1 MNHNQLFRQTRLQL
15 ACWYA
20 GVMGVILGL
29 CGWGM
34 YEAISHAHWMTLDR
48 ELESVAGTLHDSL
61 EPVLQEPAQLE
72 PEVSRLLPD
81 LCTQDEQC
89 WNRQFNPD
97 RHAIGALHQGDYY
110 VRLLDLTGN
119 LIAVAGVSPD
129 GLPEIEDAETWQT
142 LTDSQGTRFHQ
153 ISVVLHTEDG
163 RDWGSLQVGRS
174 LQEFDDYLGAV
185 KVIMLI
191 GLPIALFGVGTASWG
206 LAGVAMQPIYQSYRQ
221 IQQFTADAAHELRTP
236 LAAIRAT
243 VESNLRVNSPN
254 VEDIVETLKT
264 VDRQNLRLSQLV
276 NDLLLLSRMD
286 QQELPVKPSPCC
298 LNDVISD
305 VEEEIAVLAITSE
318 VKLTTEV
325 RVPQA
330 VQVKGNEEELYRLL
344 FNLVSNGIQY
354 TPAGGE
360 VTLILDAS
368 DRHAIIQVK
377 DTGMGIHPQDLNRI
391 FDRFYRV
398 NSDRARHTGGSGL
411 GLAIAQAIAK
421 THHGNI
427 QVQSEL
433 GQGSLFTLRLPILE
447 SA

>member
-34 YEAISHAHWMTLDR
+34 YEAIAHAHWMTLDR

-61 EPVLQEPAQLE
+61 EPVLQEPGQLE
-72 PEVSRLLPD
+72 PEVGRLLPD
-81 LCTQDEQC
+81 LCTQNEQC
-89 WNRQFNPD
+89 WNRQFNRE

-110 VRLLDLTGN
+110 VRLLDLTDN

-129 GLPEIEDAETWQT
+129 GLPGREGAETWQT
-142 LTDSQGTRFHQ
+142 FTDSQGTRFHQ
-153 ISVVLHTEDG
+153 ISVVLHTQDS
-163 RDWGSLQVGRS
+163 RDWGSLEVGRS
-174 LQEFDDYLGAV
+174 LKEFDDYLGAV

-243 VESNLRVNSPN
+243 VESNLRVDSTNF
-254 VEDIVETLKT
+254 EDIIETLKT

-286 QQELPVKPSPCC
+286 QQELPLKPSLCC

-305 VEEEIAVLAITSE
+305 VEEEIAVLAIASQ

-325 RVPQA
+325 RVQQA
-330 VQVKGNEEELYRLL
+330 VRVKGNEEELYRLL

-354 TPAGGE
+354 TPVGGK

-377 DTGMGIHPQDLNRI
+377 DTGIGIHPQDLNQI

-433 GQGSLFTLRLPILE
+433 GQGSLFTIRLPILE

>member
-1 MNHNQLFRQTRLQL
+1 MNHNQLFQKTRLQL

-34 YEAISHAHWMTLDR
+34 YQAISHAHWMTLDR

-81 LCTQDEQC
+81 LCTQKEQC
-89 WNRQFNPD
+89 WNREFNSE
-97 RHAIGALHQGDYY
+97 RHAIGALHQGNYY

-119 LIAVAGVSPD
+119 LIAVAGVNSD
-129 GLPEIEDAETWQT
+129 GLPGIESAEAWQT
-142 LTDSQGTRFHQ
+142 FSNSQGTRFHQ

-174 LQEFDDYLGAV
+174 LKEFDDYLGAV
-185 KVIMLI
+185 KMIMLI
-191 GLPIALFGVGTASWG
+191 GLPIALLGVGTASWG
-206 LAGVAMQPIYQSYRQ
+206 LAGVAMQPIYHSYRQ

-236 LAAIRAT
+236 LAAIRAA
-243 VESNLRVNSPN
+243 VESNLRVEQP
-254 VEDIVETLKT
+254 VTEEVIETLKT
-264 VDRQNLRLSQLV
+264 VNRQNLRLSQLV
-276 NDLLLLSRMD
+276 SDLLLLSRMD
-286 QQELPVKPSPCC
+286 QQEVPLKTGFCC
-298 LNDVISD
+298 LNDIVSD
-305 VEEEIAVLAITSE
+305 VEEEIADLAIASG
-318 VKLTTEV
+318 VKLTKEV
-325 RVPQA
+325 RVKQPL
-330 VQVKGNEEELYRLL
+330 QVKVNEEEIYRLV

-360 VTLILDAS
+360 VRLSLDAS
-368 DRHAIIQVK
+368 DRQAIIQVQ
-377 DTGMGIHPQDLNRI
+377 DTGIGILPEDLNRI

-398 NSDRARHTGGSGL
+398 NNDRARHTGGSGL
-411 GLAIAQAIAK
+411 GLAIAKAIAK
-421 THHGNI
+421 AHHGSI
-427 QVQSEL
+427 QVKSEW
-433 GQGSLFTLRLPILE
+433 GQGSLFTVRLPILE

>member
-15 ACWYA
+15 TCWYA

-61 EPVLQEPAQLE
+61 EPVLQEPGQLE
-72 PEVSRLLPD
+72 PEVGRLLPD
-81 LCTQDEQC
+81 LCTQNEQC
-89 WNRQFNPD
+89 WNRNFNRK
-97 RHAIGALHQGDYY
+97 RHAIGALHQGYYY
-110 VRLLDLTGN
+110 VRLLDLNGN
-119 LIAVAGVSPD
+119 LIAVAGVSAD
-129 GLPEIEDAETWQT
+129 GLPGIESAEIWQT
-142 LTDSQGTRFHQ
+142 LTDNQGNRFHQ

-174 LQEFDDYLGAV
+174 LQEFDDYLRAV

-191 GLPIALFGVGTASWG
+191 GFPIALLGVGTASWG

-243 VESNLRVNSPN
+243 VESNLRVESHNF
-254 VEDIVETLKT
+254 EEIVDSLKT

-286 QQELPVKPSPCC
+286 QQELPVKPSHCC

-305 VEEEIAVLAITSE
+305 VEEEIAALAIASE
-318 VKLTTEV
+318 VKLRKEI
-325 RVPQA
+325 RVQQA
-330 VQVKGNEEELYRLL
+330 VRVKGNEEELYRLL

-360 VTLILDAS
+360 VTLILDTS

-377 DTGMGIHPQDLNRI
+377 DTGIGINSQDLSRI

-421 THHGNI
+421 THHGSI
-427 QVQSEL
+427 QVHSEFNK
-433 GQGSLFTLRLPILE
+433 GSLFTVRLPILE
-447 SA
+447 

>member
-1 MNHNQLFRQTRLQL
+1 MNHNQLFQKTRLQL
-15 ACWYA
+15 AYWYA

-61 EPVLQEPAQLE
+61 EPVLQEPAELE

-81 LCTQDEQC
+81 LCTQNEQC
-89 WNRQFNPD
+89 WTRELNPK
-97 RHAIGALHQGDYY
+97 RHAIGALHQGNYY

-119 LIAVAGVSPD
+119 LIAVAGLNPN
-129 GLPEIEDAETWQT
+129 GLPGIKSAKTWQT
-142 LTDSQGTRFHQ
+142 LTDNQGTRFHQ

-185 KVIMLI
+185 KVIILV
-191 GLPIALFGVGTASWG
+191 GFPIALLGVGTASWG

-243 VESNLRVNSPN
+243 VESNLRVKNPN
-254 VEDIVETLKT
+254 FDEILDTLKT

-286 QQELPVKPSPCC
+286 QQELPVNPLHCC
-298 LNDVISD
+298 LNDVMSD
-305 VEEEIAVLAITSE
+305 VEEEIAALAIASK

-325 RVPQA
+325 RVPQP
-330 VQVKGNEEELYRLL
+330 VRVKGNEEELYRLL
-344 FNLVSNGIQY
+344 FNLVSNAIQY

-360 VTLILDAS
+360 VTLILDAC

-377 DTGMGIHPQDLNRI
+377 DTGIGIHSQDLNRI

-411 GLAIAQAIAK
+411 GLAIAKAIAK
-421 THHGNI
+421 AHHGTI

-433 GQGSLFTLRLPILE
+433 NQGSLFTVRLPILE
-447 SA
+447 

>member
-1 MNHNQLFRQTRLQL
+1 M

-20 GVMGVILGL
+20 GVMGVILAL

-34 YEAISHAHWMTLDR
+34 YESISHAHWMTLDR

-61 EPVLQEPAQLE
+61 EPVLQEPAKLE
-72 PEVSRLLPD
+72 PEVARLLPD
-81 LCTQDEQC
+81 LCTENELC
-89 WNRQFNPD
+89 WNRKFNLE
-97 RHAIGALHQGDYY
+97 RHAIGALHQGYYY

-119 LIAVAGVSPD
+119 LIAVAGVNTD
-129 GLPEIEDAETWQT
+129 GLPGREGADTWQT
-142 LTDSQGTRFHQ
+142 FTDSKGTRFHQ

-191 GLPIALFGVGTASWG
+191 GLPIALLGVGTASWG

-243 VESNLRVNSPN
+243 VESNLRVERPN
-254 VEDIVETLKT
+254 FEEILDTLKT
-264 VDRQNLRLSQLV
+264 VNRQNLRLSQLV

-286 QQELPVKPSPCC
+286 QQELPVKPSLCC
-298 LNDVISD
+298 LNDLISD
-305 VEEEIAVLAITSE
+305 VEEEIAALAIASF
-318 VKLTTEV
+318 VKLTIEV
-325 RVPQA
+325 RVQQA

-344 FNLVSNGIQY
+344 FNLVSNAIQY

-360 VTLILDAS
+360 VNLILDAS
-368 DRHAIIQVK
+368 DRHAIIEIK
-377 DTGMGIHPQDLNRI
+377 DTGIGMLPQDLNRI
-391 FDRFYRV
+391 FDRFYRI
-398 NSDRARHTGGSGL
+398 NSDRSRHTGGSGL
-411 GLAIAQAIAK
+411 GLAIALAIAK
-421 THHGNI
+421 THQGNI
-427 QVQSEL
+427 QVKSEL
-433 GQGSLFTLRLPILE
+433 GQGSLFTVRLPILE
-447 SA
+447 SG

>member
-1 MNHNQLFRQTRLQL
+1 
-15 ACWYA
+15 
-20 GVMGVILGL
+20 MGVILGL

-34 YEAISHAHWMTLDR
+34 YEAIAHAHWMTLDR

-61 EPVLQEPAQLE
+61 EPVLQEPAELE

-81 LCTQDEQC
+81 LCTQNEQC
-89 WNRQFNPD
+89 WTRELNPK
-97 RHAIGALHQGDYY
+97 RHAIGALHQGNYY

-119 LIAVAGVSPD
+119 LIAVAGLNSN
-129 GLPEIEDAETWQT
+129 GLPGIKSAKTWQT
-142 LTDSQGTRFHQ
+142 LTDNQGTRFHQ

-185 KVIMLI
+185 KVIILV
-191 GLPIALFGVGTASWG
+191 GFPIALLGVGTASWG

-243 VESNLRVNSPN
+243 VESNLRVKNPN
-254 VEDIVETLKT
+254 FDEILDTLKT

-286 QQELPVKPSPCC
+286 QQELPVNPLHCC
-298 LNDVISD
+298 LNDVMSD
-305 VEEEIAVLAITSE
+305 VEEEIAALAIASK

-325 RVPQA
+325 RVPQP
-330 VQVKGNEEELYRLL
+330 VRVKGNEEELYRLL
-344 FNLVSNGIQY
+344 FNLVSNAIQY

-360 VTLILDAS
+360 VTLILDAC

-377 DTGMGIHPQDLNRI
+377 DTGIGIHSQDLNRI

-411 GLAIAQAIAK
+411 GLAIAKAIAK
-421 THHGNI
+421 AHHGTI

-433 GQGSLFTLRLPILE
+433 NQGSLFTVRLPILE
-447 SA
+447 

>member
-1 MNHNQLFRQTRLQL
+1 MNHNQLFQKTRLQL

-34 YEAISHAHWMTLDR
+34 YEAIAHAHWMTLDR
-48 ELESVAGTLHDSL
+48 ELESVAGALHNSL
-61 EPVLQEPAQLE
+61 ETVLQEPAQLE
-72 PEVSRLLPD
+72 PEMGRFLPD
-81 LCTQDEQC
+81 LSTQDEQC
-89 WNRQFNPD
+89 WDRELNRE
-97 RHAIGALHQGDYY
+97 RHAFGALHQGNYY

-119 LIAVAGVSPD
+119 LIAVAGVSSD
-129 GLPEIEDAETWQT
+129 GLSEVENAEIWQT

-174 LQEFDDYLGAV
+174 LKEFDDYLGAV
-185 KVIMLI
+185 KVMMLI
-191 GLPIALFGVGTASWG
+191 GLPIALLGVGTASWG

-243 VESNLRVNSPN
+243 VESNLRVQSPN
-254 VEDIVETLKT
+254 FEEIFDTLKT
-264 VDRQNLRLSQLV
+264 VDRQNSRLSQLV

-286 QQELPVKPSPCC
+286 QQELPIKSSHCC

-305 VEEEIAVLAITSE
+305 VEEEIAALAIASK
-318 VKLTTEV
+318 VKLRKEIRVQQVV
-325 RVPQA
+325 R
-330 VQVKGNEEELYRLL
+330 VKGNEEELYRLV

-354 TPAGGE
+354 TPSGGE
-360 VTLILDAS
+360 VTLILDVS

-377 DTGMGIHPQDLNRI
+377 DTGIGIHPQDLNRI

-427 QVQSEL
+427 QVYSEFNK
-433 GQGSLFTLRLPILE
+433 GSLFTVRLPILE
-447 SA
+447 

>member
-1 MNHNQLFRQTRLQL
+1 M

-34 YEAISHAHWMTLDR
+34 YEAIAHAHWMTLDR

-61 EPVLQEPAQLE
+61 EPVLQEPAKLE
-72 PEVSRLLPD
+72 PEVGRFLPD
-81 LCTQDEQC
+81 LCTQNEQC
-89 WNRQFNPD
+89 WNREFNRE

-119 LIAVAGVSPD
+119 LIAVAGVNPD
-129 GLPEIEDAETWQT
+129 GLTGKQAVETWQT
-142 LTDSQGTRFHQ
+142 LTDSQGTRFYQ
-153 ISVVLHTEDG
+153 ISVVLHTEDT

-174 LQEFDDYLGAV
+174 LKEFDDYLKAIQ
-185 KVIMLI
+185 VIMLI
-191 GLPIALFGVGTASWG
+191 GLPIALLGVGTASWG

-243 VESNLRVNSPN
+243 VESNLRINSSSF
-254 VEDIVETLKT
+254 EEALETLKT

-286 QQELPVKPSPCC
+286 QQELPVKFSPCC
-298 LNDVISD
+298 LNDVMSD
-305 VEEEIAVLAITSE
+305 VEEEIAALAIASKVT
-318 VKLTTEV
+318 LTTEI

-330 VQVKGNEEELYRLL
+330 VRVKGNEEELYRLL

-354 TPAGGE
+354 TPDGGE

-377 DTGMGIHPQDLNRI
+377 DTGIGIHSQDLNRI

-411 GLAIAQAIAK
+411 GLAIAKAIAK
-421 THHGNI
+421 THQGNVL
-427 QVQSEL
+427 VQSEL
-433 GQGSLFTLRLPILE
+433 SQGSLFTVRLPLLE
-447 SA
+447 SG